1 MKEIRQQ
8 KKQPEVIRKRILE
21 QATILVS
28 QKGISGVSIQNIA
41 TAVGITKGGVF
52 HHFPNKKNLIEEM
65 FNQIILDLDQTVE
78 YLIKR
83 DPTEY
88 GKFTRAYIHSSFIH
102 QIDGV
107 VSAWS
112 ALSMTMITEPTFNKI
127 WMEWLK
133 NRLSQHAETDSHP
146 DLELLRLAADGLWL
160 QSITGVI
167 DDEQCSKLEDDLL
180 NRTYLTRTYALTDS
194 KKY

>member
-83 DPTEY
+83 DQTEY

-133 NRLSQHAETDSHP
+133 NRLSQHAEKDSHP
-146 DLELLRLAADGLWL
+146 NLELIRLAADGLWL

-167 DDEQCSKLEDDLL
+167 DDDKCSKLEDALL
-180 NRTYLTRTYALTDS
+180 NRTYLT
-194 KKY
+194 

>member
-180 NRTYLTRTYALTDS
+180 NRNYLT
-194 KKY
+194 

>member
-8 KKQPEVIRKRILE
+8 KKQPGVIRKRILE

-78 YLIKR
+78 MPASTLTAILAPQK
-83 DPTEY
+83 D
-88 GKFTRAYIHSSFIH
+88 ASL
-102 QIDGV
+102 V
-107 VSAWS
+107 VTS
-112 ALSMTMITEPTFNKI
+112 
-127 WMEWLK
+127 
-133 NRLSQHAETDSHP
+133 R
-146 DLELLRLAADGLWL
+146 
-160 QSITGVI
+160 
-167 DDEQCSKLEDDLL
+167 
-180 NRTYLTRTYALTDS
+180 
-194 KKY
+194 

>member
-83 DPTEY
+83 DQTEY
-88 GKFTRAYIHSSFIH
+88 GKFT
-102 QIDGV
+102 
-107 VSAWS
+107 
-112 ALSMTMITEPTFNKI
+112 
-127 WMEWLK
+127 
-133 NRLSQHAETDSHP
+133 
-146 DLELLRLAADGLWL
+146 
-160 QSITGVI
+160 
-167 DDEQCSKLEDDLL
+167 
-180 NRTYLTRTYALTDS
+180 
-194 KKY
+194 

>member
-41 TAVGITKGGVF
+41 TAVGITKGGIF
-52 HHFPNKKNLIEEM
+52 HHFPNKEILIEEM
-65 FNQIILDLDQTVE
+65 FNQVILEVDQTIE
-78 YLIKR
+78 YLMKQ
-83 DPTEY
+83 DEDEY
-88 GKFTRAYIHSSFIH
+88 GKFTRAYVHSAFIH
-102 QIDGV
+102 QINGV

-112 ALSMTMITEPTFNKI
+112 AVSMTLITEPTFNKI

-180 NRTYLTRTYALTDS
+180 NRTYLT
-194 KKY
+194 

>member
-180 NRTYLTRTYALTDS
+180 NRTYLTYVHLS
-194 KKY
+194 SSS